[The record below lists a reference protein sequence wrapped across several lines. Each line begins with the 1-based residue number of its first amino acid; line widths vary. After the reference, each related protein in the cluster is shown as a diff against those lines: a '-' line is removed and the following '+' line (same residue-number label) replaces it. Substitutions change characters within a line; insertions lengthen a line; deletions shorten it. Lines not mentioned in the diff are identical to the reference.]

1 MCIMGLSEGPH
12 EDDGTRAPSAPPPS
26 DRRRFSFRGFVRGRG
41 RGRERLPPF
50 VRGGV
55 ATAAATTAVVATAP
69 HVTAPLAAAATTETI
84 LRD

>member
-1 MCIMGLSEGPH
+1 MKMMALELPQLLLQ
-12 EDDGTRAPSAPPPS
+12 S
-26 DRRRFSFRGFVRGRG
+26 DRRRFSFRGIVRGRG

-69 HVTAPLAAAATTETI
+69 HVTAPLAAAATTDNSQRLI
-84 LRD
+84 GYIM